1 MFKNKFF
8 KALKTTIIFLIWLSI
23 LLIPSF
29 FLILGLSYILS
40 TFLPLSLYQIS
51 IVLSITSV
59 ALVLYMSSF
68 KTEGEFT
75 DEYIIDSSGN
85 KHALKKIVGLL
96 DTAQELDRSIGN
108 LIKREF
114 KNRSNIG
121 DL

>member
-1 MFKNKFF
+1 
-8 KALKTTIIFLIWLSI
+8 
-23 LLIPSF
+23 
-29 FLILGLSYILS
+29 
-40 TFLPLSLYQIS
+40 
-51 IVLSITSV
+51 
-59 ALVLYMSSF
+59 MSSF

-85 KHALKKIVGLL
+85 KHVLKKIIGLL
-96 DTAQELDRSIGN
+96 DTAQELDKSIGN